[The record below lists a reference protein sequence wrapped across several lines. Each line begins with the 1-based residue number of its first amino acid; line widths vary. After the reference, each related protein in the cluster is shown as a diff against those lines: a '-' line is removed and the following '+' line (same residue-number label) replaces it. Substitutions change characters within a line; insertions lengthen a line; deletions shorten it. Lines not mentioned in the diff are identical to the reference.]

1 MNHQKTVAVSKDEYS
16 FLSKEELKEIQKHA
30 RMLENLLF
38 GPNSKLDNDSKMRYK
53 KKLPL
58 DDDLLEQ
65 FRRSIEDMKAG
76 RIREF
81 KH

>member
-1 MNHQKTVAVSKDEYS
+1 MANQKTVAISKDEYPS
-16 FLSKEELKEIQKHA
+16 LSKEELKEIQKSA
-30 RMLENLLF
+30 RMLEDLLF
-38 GPNSKLDNDSKMRYK
+38 GPNSKFDNASKMRYK

-58 DDDLLEQ
+58 DDGLLEQ